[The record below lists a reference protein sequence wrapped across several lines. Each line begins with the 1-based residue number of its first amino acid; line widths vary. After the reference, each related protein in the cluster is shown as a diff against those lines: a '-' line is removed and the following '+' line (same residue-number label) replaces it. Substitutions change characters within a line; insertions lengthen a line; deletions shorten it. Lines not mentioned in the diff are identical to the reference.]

1 MKNNDELL
9 EQIIKDEFEKAAK
22 EEEVTLLEDDSIHV
36 PAGMKEALY
45 LNISNKIKEIDKME
59 TVTAEEEKEEKQPDN
74 LYANMSEEDRKA
86 LEIGR
91 RVMEEEA
98 RAEREG
104 KVVRKKKRIR
114 MYFGVAAA
122 LVFAM
127 ALGVTSMGG
136 PEKLIKMV
144 TQMVG
149 EREVEKV
156 NSSDDNLILVNE
168 DEEEAYQKISEEFGV
183 EPVKVMISLKDM
195 KFGHMEFDD
204 SLKTVELS
212 YDIAGEKMLYL
223 INASYTKNS
232 FGIDVEDEVVEKFSM
247 EVQGRNIEVKQYQVE
262 NADENRFLASFI
274 EKKLKY
280 YLIGTM
286 KQEEFELILNNLH
299 FPE

>member
-9 EQIIKDEFEKAAK
+9 EQMIKDEFEKAAK
-22 EEEVTLLEDDSIHV
+22 EEVTLLEDDNIHV

-45 LNISNKIKEIDKME
+45 LKISSKIEEFDKIEVE
-59 TVTAEEEKEEKQPDN
+59 TSEEEKEEKQPDN

-122 LVFAM
+122 FVFAM

-136 PEKLIKMV
+136 PEKIIKMV

-149 EREVEKV
+149 DREVEKV
-156 NSSDDNLILVNE
+156 NSSNDNLILVSE
-168 DEEEAYQKISEEFGV
+168 DEEEAYQRITEEFGV
-183 EPVKVMISLKDM
+183 VPVKVVLVSEDM
-195 KFGHMEFDD
+195 KFINMELDEVMQ
-204 SLKTVELS
+204 TAELYYE
-212 YDIAGEKMLYL
+212 YDGRKLVFF
-223 INASYTKNS
+223 INASYKRES
-232 FGIDVEDEVVEKFSM
+232 FGYGVADEVIDEYFM
-247 EVQGRNIEVKQYQVE
+247 EVQGREIEIKKYQVAGKE
-262 NADENRFLASFI
+262 EVRLSADFKEMG
-274 EKKLKY
+274 LKY
-280 YLIGTM
+280 LLTGIVE
-286 KQEEFELILNNLH
+286 QSEFELIVNRLH
-299 FPE
+299 FL

>member
-9 EQIIKDEFEKAAK
+9 EQMIKDEFEKAAK
-22 EEEVTLLEDDSIHV
+22 EEVTLLEDDNIHV

-45 LNISNKIKEIDKME
+45 LKISSKIEEFDKIEVE
-59 TVTAEEEKEEKQPDN
+59 TSEEEKEEKQPDN

-122 LVFAM
+122 FVFAM

-136 PEKLIKMV
+136 PEKIIKMV

-149 EREVEKV
+149 DREVEKV
-156 NSSDDNLILVNE
+156 NSSDENLILVNE
-168 DEEEAYQKISEEFGV
+168 DEEEAYQRISEVFGV
-183 EPVKVMISLKDM
+183 EPVKVMLVSENM
-195 KFGHMEFDD
+195 KFVNMKLDEM
-204 SLKTVELS
+204 LQIAELFYE
-212 YDIAGEKMLYL
+212 YDGENFIYL
-223 INASYTKNS
+223 ISASHNKDS
-232 FGIDVEDEVVEKFSM
+232 FGYEIADKVVNKYSLNVYGKE
-247 EVQGRNIEVKQYQVE
+247 IEIKQYQVNE
-262 NADENRFLASFI
+262 EGERYSASFK
-274 EKKLKY
+274 EMGLKY
-280 YLIGTM
+280 FLFGTM
-286 KQEEFELILNNLH
+286 EQAEFELIVSNLH
-299 FPE
+299 FLW

>member
-9 EQIIKDEFEKAAK
+9 EQMIKDEFEKAAK
-22 EEEVTLLEDDSIHV
+22 EEVTLLEDDNIHV

-45 LNISNKIKEIDKME
+45 LKISSKIEEFDKIE
-59 TVTAEEEKEEKQPDN
+59 VETAEEEKEEKQPDN

-122 LVFAM
+122 FVFAM

-136 PEKLIKMV
+136 PEKIIKMV

-149 EREVEKV
+149 DREVEKV
-156 NSSDDNLILVNE
+156 NSSDENLILVNE
-168 DEEEAYQKISEEFGV
+168 DEEEAYQRISEVFGV
-183 EPVKVMISLKDM
+183 EPVKVMISLKNM

-204 SLKTVELS
+204 SMKTAELS

-223 INASYTKNS
+223 INASYTKNL

>member
-9 EQIIKDEFEKAAK
+9 EQMIKDKFEKAAK
-22 EEEVTLLEDDSIHV
+22 EEVTLLEDDNIHV

-45 LNISNKIKEIDKME
+45 LKISSKIEEFDKIEVE
-59 TVTAEEEKEEKQPDN
+59 TSEEEKEEKQPDN

-122 LVFAM
+122 FVFAM

-136 PEKLIKMV
+136 PEKIIKMV

-149 EREVEKV
+149 DREVEKV
-156 NSSDDNLILVNE
+156 NSSNDNLILVSE
-168 DEEEAYQKISEEFGV
+168 DEEDTYQRITEEFGV
-183 EPVKVMISLKDM
+183 VPVKVVLVSEDM
-195 KFGHMEFDD
+195 KFINMELDEVMQ
-204 SLKTVELS
+204 TAELYYE
-212 YDIAGEKMLYL
+212 YDGRKLVFF
-223 INASYTKNS
+223 INASYKRES
-232 FGIDVEDEVVEKFSM
+232 FGYGVADEVIDEYFM
-247 EVQGRNIEVKQYQVE
+247 EVQGREIEIKKYQVAGKE
-262 NADENRFLASFI
+262 EVRLSADFKEMG
-274 EKKLKY
+274 LKY
-280 YLIGTM
+280 LLTGIVE
-286 KQEEFELILNNLH
+286 QSEFELIVNRLH
-299 FPE
+299 FL

>member
-9 EQIIKDEFEKAAK
+9 EQMIKDEFEKAAK
-22 EEEVTLLEDDSIHV
+22 EEVTLLEDDNIHV

-45 LNISNKIKEIDKME
+45 LKISSKIEEFDKIE
-59 TVTAEEEKEEKQPDN
+59 VETAEEEKEEKQPDN

-122 LVFAM
+122 FVFAM

-136 PEKLIKMV
+136 PEKIIKMV

-149 EREVEKV
+149 DREVEKV
-156 NSSDDNLILVNE
+156 NSSNDNLILVSE
-168 DEEEAYQKISEEFGV
+168 DEEEAYQRITEEFGV
-183 EPVKVMISLKDM
+183 VPVKVVLVSEDM
-195 KFGHMEFDD
+195 KFINMELDEVMQ
-204 SLKTVELS
+204 TAELYYE
-212 YDIAGEKMLYL
+212 YDGRKLVFF
-223 INASYTKNS
+223 INASYKRES
-232 FGIDVEDEVVEKFSM
+232 FGYGVADEVIDEYFM
-247 EVQGRNIEVKQYQVE
+247 EVQGREIEIKKYQVAGKE
-262 NADENRFLASFI
+262 EVRLSADFKEMG
-274 EKKLKY
+274 LKY
-280 YLIGTM
+280 LLTGIVE
-286 KQEEFELILNNLH
+286 QSEFELIVNRLH
-299 FPE
+299 FL

>member
-9 EQIIKDEFEKAAK
+9 EQMIKDKFEKAAK
-22 EEEVTLLEDDSIHV
+22 EEVTLLEDDNIHV

-45 LNISNKIKEIDKME
+45 LKISSKIEEFDKIEVE
-59 TVTAEEEKEEKQPDN
+59 TSEEEKEEKQPDN

-122 LVFAM
+122 FVFAM

-136 PEKLIKMV
+136 PEKIIKMV

-149 EREVEKV
+149 DREVEKV
-156 NSSDDNLILVNE
+156 NSSNDNLILVSE
-168 DEEEAYQKISEEFGV
+168 DEEEAYQRITEEFGV
-183 EPVKVMISLKDM
+183 VPVKVVLVSEDM
-195 KFGHMEFDD
+195 KFINMELDEVMQ
-204 SLKTVELS
+204 TAELYYE
-212 YDIAGEKMLYL
+212 YDGRKLVFF
-223 INASYTKNS
+223 INASYKRES
-232 FGIDVEDEVVEKFSM
+232 FGYGVADEVIDEYFM
-247 EVQGRNIEVKQYQVE
+247 EVQGREIEIKKYQVAGKE
-262 NADENRFLASFI
+262 EVRLSADFKEMG
-274 EKKLKY
+274 LKY
-280 YLIGTM
+280 LLTGIVE
-286 KQEEFELILNNLH
+286 QSEFELIVNRLH
-299 FPE
+299 FL

>member
-9 EQIIKDEFEKAAK
+9 EQMIKDEFEKAAK
-22 EEEVTLLEDDSIHV
+22 EEVTLLEDDNIHV

-45 LNISNKIKEIDKME
+45 LKISSKIEELDKIEVE
-59 TVTAEEEKEEKQPDN
+59 TSEEEKEEKQPDN

-122 LVFAM
+122 FVFAM

-136 PEKLIKMV
+136 PEKIIKMV

-149 EREVEKV
+149 DREVEKV
-156 NSSDDNLILVNE
+156 NSSNDNLILVSE
-168 DEEEAYQKISEEFGV
+168 DEEEAYQRITEEFGV
-183 EPVKVMISLKDM
+183 VPVKVVLVSEDM
-195 KFGHMEFDD
+195 KFINMELDEVMQ
-204 SLKTVELS
+204 TAELYYE
-212 YDIAGEKMLYL
+212 YDGRKLVFF
-223 INASYTKNS
+223 INASYKRES
-232 FGIDVEDEVVEKFSM
+232 FGYGVADEVIDEYFM
-247 EVQGRNIEVKQYQVE
+247 EVQGREIEIKKYQVAGKDE
-262 NADENRFLASFI
+262 VRLSADFKEMG
-274 EKKLKY
+274 LKY
-280 YLIGTM
+280 LLTGIVE
-286 KQEEFELILNNLH
+286 QSEFELIVNRLH
-299 FPE
+299 FL

>member
-9 EQIIKDEFEKAAK
+9 EQMIKDEFEKAAK
-22 EEEVTLLEDDSIHV
+22 EEVTLLEDDNIHV

-45 LNISNKIKEIDKME
+45 LKISSKIEEFDKIEVE
-59 TVTAEEEKEEKQPDN
+59 TSEEEKEEKQPDN

-122 LVFAM
+122 FVFAM

-136 PEKLIKMV
+136 PEKIIKMV

-149 EREVEKV
+149 DREVEKV
-156 NSSDDNLILVNE
+156 NSSNDNLILVSE
-168 DEEEAYQKISEEFGV
+168 DEEEPYQRITEEFGV
-183 EPVKVMISLKDM
+183 VPVKVVLVSEDM
-195 KFGHMEFDD
+195 KFINMELDEVMQ
-204 SLKTVELS
+204 TAELYYE
-212 YDIAGEKMLYL
+212 YDGRKLVFF
-223 INASYTKNS
+223 INASYKRES
-232 FGIDVEDEVVEKFSM
+232 FGYGVADEVIDEYFM
-247 EVQGRNIEVKQYQVE
+247 EVQGREIEIKKYQVAGKE
-262 NADENRFLASFI
+262 EVRLSADFKEMG
-274 EKKLKY
+274 LKY
-280 YLIGTM
+280 LLTGIVE
-286 KQEEFELILNNLH
+286 QSEFELIVNRLH
-299 FPE
+299 FL

>member
-9 EQIIKDEFEKAAK
+9 EQMIKDEFEKAAK
-22 EEEVTLLEDDSIHV
+22 EEVTLLEDDNIHV

-45 LNISNKIKEIDKME
+45 LKISSKIEELDKIEVE
-59 TVTAEEEKEEKQPDN
+59 TSEEEKEEKQPDN

-122 LVFAM
+122 FVFAM

-136 PEKLIKMV
+136 PEKIIKMV

-149 EREVEKV
+149 DREVEKV
-156 NSSDDNLILVNE
+156 NSSNDNLILVSE
-168 DEEEAYQKISEEFGV
+168 DEEEAYQRITEEFGV
-183 EPVKVMISLKDM
+183 VPVKVVLVSEDM
-195 KFGHMEFDD
+195 KFINMELDEVMQ
-204 SLKTVELS
+204 TAELYYE
-212 YDIAGEKMLYL
+212 YDGRKLVFF
-223 INASYTKNS
+223 INASYKRES
-232 FGIDVEDEVVEKFSM
+232 FGYGVADEVIDEYFM
-247 EVQGRNIEVKQYQVE
+247 EVQGREIEIKKYQVAGKE
-262 NADENRFLASFI
+262 EVRLSADFKEMG
-274 EKKLKY
+274 LKY
-280 YLIGTM
+280 LLTGIVE
-286 KQEEFELILNNLH
+286 QSEFELIVNRLH
-299 FPE
+299 FL

>member
-9 EQIIKDEFEKAAK
+9 EQMIKDEFEKAAK
-22 EEEVTLLEDDSIHV
+22 EEVTLLEDDNIHV

-45 LNISNKIKEIDKME
+45 LKISSKIEELDKIEVE
-59 TVTAEEEKEEKQPDN
+59 TSEEEKEEKQPDN

-122 LVFAM
+122 FVFAM

-136 PEKLIKMV
+136 PEKIIKMV

-149 EREVEKV
+149 DREVEKV
-156 NSSDDNLILVNE
+156 NSSNDNLILVSE
-168 DEEEAYQKISEEFGV
+168 DEEEAYQRITEEFGV
-183 EPVKVMISLKDM
+183 VPVKVVLVSEDM
-195 KFGHMEFDD
+195 KFINMELDEVMQ
-204 SLKTVELS
+204 TAELYYE
-212 YDIAGEKMLYL
+212 YDGRKLVFF
-223 INASYTKNS
+223 INASYKRES
-232 FGIDVEDEVVEKFSM
+232 FGYGAADEVIDEYFM
-247 EVQGRNIEVKQYQVE
+247 EVQGREIEIKKYQVAGKE
-262 NADENRFLASFI
+262 EVRLSADFKEMG
-274 EKKLKY
+274 LKY
-280 YLIGTM
+280 LLTGIVE
-286 KQEEFELILNNLH
+286 QSEFELIVNRLH
-299 FPE
+299 FL